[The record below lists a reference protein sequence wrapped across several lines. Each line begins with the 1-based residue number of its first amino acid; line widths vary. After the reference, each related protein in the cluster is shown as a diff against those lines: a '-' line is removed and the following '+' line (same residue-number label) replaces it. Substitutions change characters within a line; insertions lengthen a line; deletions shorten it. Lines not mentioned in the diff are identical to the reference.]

1 MARPYDVGSASCTR
15 LFEIGLEATG
25 RISYEF
31 AYHQLGGPG
40 NAGMYSYF
48 PIFFTDS
55 DHRARLLLSLLVL
68 DVSSG
73 DWCARRHSRVVPVA
87 TRLAVEIRQRRIQ
100 L

>member
-55 DHRARLLLSLLVL
+55 DHRARLLPSLLVL

-73 DWCARRHSRVVPVA
+73 VRAATVVLYVA